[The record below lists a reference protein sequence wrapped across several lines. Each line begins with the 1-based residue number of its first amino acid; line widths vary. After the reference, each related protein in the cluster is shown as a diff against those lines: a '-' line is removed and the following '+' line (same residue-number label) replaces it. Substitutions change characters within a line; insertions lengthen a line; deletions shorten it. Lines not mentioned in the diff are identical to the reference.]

1 MYKMEL
7 TTNNEILLKNYYF
20 TTWTDTYNK
29 LIDLKKLQLDNIII
43 DIFKDN
49 NNGDFD
55 YLGDFTQVRTE
66 EKEEDQKEK
75 PKKQAKKI
83 TNKILKIILYIII
96 LILTFI
102 ISLMSGLTKK

>member
-20 TTWTDTYNK
+20 TNWADLYNK
-29 LIDLKKLQLDNIII
+29 LIDLKKLQLENIVI

-55 YLGDFTQVRTE
+55 YLGDFNQIKTSTPE
-66 EKEEDQKEK
+66 EKKKEEIKNNIEEK
-75 PKKQAKKI
+75 KYKLI
-83 TNKILKIILYIII
+83 KIILSITI

-102 ISLMSGLTKK
+102 ISFINGLMKK

>member
-20 TTWTDTYNK
+20 TTWEDTYNK
-29 LIDLKKLQLDNIII
+29 LIDLKKLQLENIVI

-55 YLGDFTQVRTE
+55 YLGDFNQVRTTTP
-66 EKEEDQKEK
+66 KEEIFF
-75 PKKQAKKI
+75 P
-83 TNKILKIILYIII
+83 TYN
-96 LILTFI
+96 TFV
-102 ISLMSGLTKK
+102 T

>member
-7 TTNNEILLKNYYF
+7 ITNNEILLKDYYF
-20 TTWTDTYNK
+20 TTWEDTYNK
-29 LIDLKKLQLDNIII
+29 LIDLKNLELDNIII

-55 YLGDFTQVRTE
+55 YLGDFNQVRTTTPKDQK
-66 EKEEDQKEK
+66 KEEIKEQTTK
-75 PKKQAKKI
+75 TK
-83 TNKILKIILYIII
+83 NKILKIILSITI

-102 ISLMSGLTKK
+102 ISFITSLTKK